1 MTNSLKE
8 SLLLPSQWWTKTLKT
23 VLVALVALLW
33 LGACNTNAV
42 DADPKVP
49 QESVDPTDRERL
61 KSPQD
66 FSDLVERE
74 KLESAQKFYDRLL
87 QNKGKVIYRVIEETA
102 PSDFVHYCFTV
113 EEKNALMAHS
123 QEDQGHY
130 DMMNWG
136 DERISSFRGQFEEI
150 AINSESIKK
159 IIEERSDCPYSSP
172 VERNFFREKAKE

>member
-1 MTNSLKE
+1 M
-8 SLLLPSQWWTKTLKT
+8 
-23 VLVALVALLW
+23 VALLW

-61 KSPQD
+61 KSPQG

-87 QNKGKVIYRVIEETA
+87 ENKGKVIYRVIEKTA
-102 PSDFVHYCFTV
+102 PSDIVHYCFTPK
-113 EEKNALMAHS
+113 EKDAFMAHI

-130 DMMNWG
+130 DLDMMDWE
-136 DERISSFRGQFEEI
+136 DERISSFQGPVEEI
-150 AINSESIKK
+150 ALNSESIKE
-159 IIEERSDCPYSSP
+159 IIEERSDYPYSSP

>member
-1 MTNSLKE
+1 M
-8 SLLLPSQWWTKTLKT
+8 
-23 VLVALVALLW
+23 VALLW

-102 PSDFVHYCFTV
+102 PSDIVHYCFTQK
-113 EEKNALMAHS
+113 ERDALVAFFQTAEGMYH
-123 QEDQGHY
+123 QEI
-130 DMMNWG
+130 
-136 DERISSFRGQFEEI
+136 ISGESEANFSVLGAVQELKLDSKMI
-150 AINSESIKK
+150 KAICKEYSENS
-159 IIEERSDCPYSSP
+159 YLSP
-172 VERNFFREKAKE
+172 LEKAFFTQKSEE